1 MSRDVASI
9 IGSGTIPFT
18 RAILP
23 PSQRGT
29 QADGEGI
36 RTGTQVMIG
45 NPEDLVAVD
54 AFAVSGVSVNTTPVL
69 IFSKDLARNILP
81 RVREVRIQNTTGTSE
96 LLIGPTSQKTLAE
109 GFIIHSHATN
119 APYEYITLPVLDSV
133 QIWAAAK
140 SGGPIQV
147 RMLLF

>member
-23 PSQRGT
+23 LSQRGT

-45 NPEDLVAVD
+45 NPEDMVAVD
-54 AFAVSGVSVNTTPVL
+54 AFAVSGITVNTTPVL
-69 IFSKDLARNILP
+69 IFSKDLAKNVLP
-81 RVREVRIQNTTGTSE
+81 RVREVRVQNITGSSE
-96 LLIGPTSQKTLAE
+96 LAIGPTAQKAQAE
-109 GFIIHSHATN
+109 GYVIHVHGAS
-119 APYEYITLPVLDSV
+119 APFGEVALPVLDSV
-133 QIWAAAK
+133 QIWAVAK
-140 SGGPIQV
+140 TGGPIQV

>member
-9 IGSGTIPFT
+9 IGSGTVPFT

-69 IFSKDLARNILP
+69 IFSKDLAKNILP
-81 RVREVRIQNTTGTSE
+81 RIRKVIVQNITHSSE
-96 LLIGPTSQKTLAE
+96 LAIGPTAQKAEAE
-109 GFIIHSHATN
+109 GYVLYVHGASAR
-119 APYEYITLPVLDSV
+119 YEEISLPVLDSV
-133 QIWAAAK
+133 QIWAVAK
-140 SGGPIQV
+140 TGGPIQA

>member
-29 QADGEGI
+29 QPNGEGI

-45 NPEDLVAVD
+45 NPEDLLAVD
-54 AFAVSGVSVNTTPVL
+54 AFAVSGITVNTTPVL
-69 IFSKDLARNILP
+69 IFSKDLAQNILP
-81 RVREVRIQNTTGTSE
+81 RTREIRIQNTTAPSE
-96 LLIGPTSQKTLAE
+96 LAIGPTAQKAQAE
-109 GFIIHSHATN
+109 GYVIHVHGAS
-119 APYEYITLPVLDSV
+119 APYGEIALPILDSV
-133 QIWAAAK
+133 QVWAVAR

-147 RMLLF
+147 RMLLL

>member
-29 QADGEGI
+29 QPDGEGI

-45 NPEDLVAVD
+45 NPEDLLSVD
-54 AFAVSGVSVNTTPVL
+54 AFAVSGVSVNSTPVL
-69 IFSKDLARNILP
+69 IFSKDLAKNILP
-81 RVREVRIQNTTGTSE
+81 RTRQIMIQNATGSSE
-96 LLIGPTSQKTLAE
+96 LAIGPTAQKALTE
-109 GFIIHSHATN
+109 GFLIHSYTGN
-119 APYEYITLPVLDSV
+119 APYEYLTLPFLDSV
-133 QIWAAAK
+133 QIWAVAK

-147 RMLLF
+147 RMLLL